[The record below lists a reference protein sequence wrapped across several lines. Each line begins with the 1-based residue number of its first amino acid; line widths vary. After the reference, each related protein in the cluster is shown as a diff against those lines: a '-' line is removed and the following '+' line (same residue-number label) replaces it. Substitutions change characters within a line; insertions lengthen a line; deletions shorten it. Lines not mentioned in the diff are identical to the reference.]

1 MKKVLVL
8 CVNNSCRSQMAE
20 GYLNYY
26 GSRFALFY
34 SAGSNP
40 TELHELAKQVME
52 EDSIDIHAYT
62 AKALSS
68 FYGQKFDYL
77 ISVCNEV
84 PDELLNRIKFKHKI
98 QLNIPDPAKAK
109 GTDAEKLK
117 EFRRVREM
125 IKVQM
130 LKFIG
135 RELLVEAPIAA

>member
-20 GYLNYY
+20 GYLNFY

-34 SAGSNP
+34 SAGVTPSLVHP
-40 TELHELAKQVME
+40 LAKQVME
-52 EDSIDIHAYT
+52 EDNIDISTYT
-62 AKALSS
+62 SKALSS
-68 FYGQKFDYL
+68 FYGQRFDYL
-77 ISVCNEV
+77 VSVCHELPN
-84 PDELLNRIKFKHKI
+84 DLLNKIKYKHKI

-109 GTDAEKLK
+109 GTDEEKLK
-117 EFRRVREM
+117 EFRRVREI

-135 RELLVEAPIAA
+135 KELLVEEPIAA